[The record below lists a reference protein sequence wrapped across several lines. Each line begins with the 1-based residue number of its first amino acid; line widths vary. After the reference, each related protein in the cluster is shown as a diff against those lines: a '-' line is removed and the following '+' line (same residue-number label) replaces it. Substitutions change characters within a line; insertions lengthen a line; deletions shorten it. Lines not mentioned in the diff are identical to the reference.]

1 MRKLIL
7 AAAFALAANCL
18 FAVTLGPRMNPDDQF
33 RFFWLYPIEYYPEL
47 VASGFN
53 LFIYDCFG
61 AYSFDSGRFDQKS
74 AATRKRS
81 MDRIL
86 ADGCD
91 YMEQLAFQQH
101 KVFLKKYPRLLKDGS
116 SHLRGADIGWSEAMA
131 AALKGA
137 KVTAESIGRHPACIG
152 IEPSS
157 EVRDH
162 SCPSSREYFA
172 RKYME
177 EMGEPVPP
185 EVENG
190 RVAPH
195 YLRISDFPA
204 SRIVDEDYRLMKFY
218 RWFWKTGDGWNDYQ
232 TNVRDVFVQTLG
244 RPLMSM
250 YDPAVRTPPIWG
262 SGGDLT
268 HNNQWTYPTPEPYN
282 VHYVI
287 SEQQAMARGV
297 RGQKVVS
304 MVQGISYRSRLAP
317 KGVKVENEPAWVA
330 DRPNA
335 VYITTPPDIIR
346 EALWAC
352 FAHQMDGVGVF
363 AWRSLFDAA
372 GPRMG
377 KFAKDKNAAE
387 YQFTNPETIHVISNV
402 FNTVGK
408 PLGPLFRALPER
420 APEVAVL
427 ESYASTF
434 FANRGSW
441 GWDGFIFQFGIMAD
455 TAHLQPYVIYEEEI
469 ARDGIPPTVKVICAP
484 HCDVLTRK
492 TYDALLKFQREGG
505 IIVGDAH
512 LVPGIL
518 PDIEVKPFSRTW
530 KDGASDNAALHKAAA
545 ELKAS
550 LAPFYRP
557 PADSDNEDFI
567 TFVRTY
573 RSSDYLFVL
582 NDKRTFGDYVGQW
595 KMVMEQG
602 CPNSG
607 TVTLRRQAGAVYD
620 LVRHAKIPHRVLPSG
635 ETEVSLDYATNDGK
649 CLLFTAKPLSPLSVS
664 VDGGRIRVSGKD
676 TDVMVPIEIRVGGE
690 QPRFAVVRDG
700 SYCWDCPYPIE
711 GAVQVVNLA
720 DGTVVKA
727 SPTDVRAFGAKG
739 DGVTDDTTAIQRSID
754 ETGRAV
760 FAPGTYLTGTL
771 HLRSNGGLVFA
782 KGAKLLAT
790 TDPERWNRRDLCPQN
805 LAYQP
810 DWASGAHLVCAVGVT
825 NVFIRGGTIDGNGRK
840 FFTDKYHLACCGRKQ
855 LNEGAFRPR
864 QLLYFCESAN
874 ISLDGVRLVNSA
886 YWNCFMHGC
895 ENVDI
900 RNCVI
905 RSAEEIGENDGI
917 DIDCCR
923 HVRISNC
930 DVEVGDDGV
939 TCRANYVG
947 LKSGRRVCEDVIVT
961 NCVIRSFYAHAI
973 RIGVGE
979 GEIRNC
985 RFADL
990 KLTKTRGGI
999 WLCSKYG
1006 GKSRGAQ
1013 IHDIDFENIA
1023 LDAGCWLFAQNEY
1036 RFTKPGDPL
1045 FDGRL
1050 DGIRFRNVQGTSE
1063 MPRSVRGNGVA
1074 KPIGLAFEDCAVE
1087 ERRTALADAN
1097 EREFFLYREPEV
1109 KK

>member
-1 MRKLIL
+1 MRKLI
-7 AAAFALAANCL
+7 FALAFAFAANWS
-18 FAVTLGPRMNPDDQF
+18 FAEMGPRTNPDDQF
-33 RFFWLYPIEYYPEL
+33 RLFWLYPFEYYPEL

-53 LFIYDCFG
+53 LFMNDCFG
-61 AYSFDSGRFDQKS
+61 AYSVESGRFDPKS
-74 AATRKRS
+74 VAARKRS

-91 YMEQLAFQQH
+91 YMEQLAIPQH
-101 KVFLKKYPRLLKDGS
+101 KTFVAKYPRILKDGS
-116 SHLRGADIGWSEAMA
+116 ELRRNADMGWDVAMA

-137 KVTAESIGRHPACIG
+137 RAAAESIGRHPACVG

-157 EVRDH
+157 EVRDG

-172 RKYME
+172 RKYREATGE
-177 EMGEPVPP
+177 EVPP

-204 SRIVDEDYRLMKFY
+204 SRVVDEDYRLMKFY

-232 TNVRDVFVQTLG
+232 SGVRDVFVQTLG
-244 RPLMSM
+244 RPLLSM
-250 YDPAVRTPPIWG
+250 YDPIVRTPPLWG

-297 RGQKVVS
+297 RGQKVMS

-317 KGVKVENEPAWVA
+317 KDVKVANEPAWVK

-335 VYITTPPDIIR
+335 VYITTPPDVMR

-352 FAHQMDGVGVF
+352 FAHQMDGIGVF
-363 AWRSLFDAA
+363 AWRALFDASS
-372 GPRMG
+372 PRMG
-377 KFAKDKNAAE
+377 KAARDRNAVG
-387 YQFTNPETIHVISNV
+387 YQFTNPETIHAISNV
-402 FNTVGK
+402 FHTVGI
-408 PLGPLFRALPER
+408 PLGPLFRAIPER
-420 APEVAVL
+420 DPEVAVL

-441 GWDGFIFQFGIMAD
+441 GWDGAIFQFGTTAD
-455 TAHLQPYVIYEEEI
+455 AANLQPYVIYEEEI

-484 HCDVLTRK
+484 HCDVLTR
-492 TYDALLKFQREGG
+492 TTFEALRAFQRNGG
-505 IIVGDAH
+505 LIVGDEH

-518 PDIEVKPFSRTW
+518 PDITVKQFRRTW
-530 KDGASDNAALHKAAA
+530 KDGAGDAAALRRDAAG
-545 ELKAS
+545 LKAS

-557 PADSDNEDFI
+557 PADSDNEHLI

-582 NDKRTFGDYVGQW
+582 NDRRTFGDYVGQW
-595 KMVMEQG
+595 KMVMEKG
-602 CPNSG
+602 CPNAG
-607 TVTLRRQAGAVYD
+607 KVTLRRTAGAVYD
-620 LVRHAKIPHRVLPSG
+620 LVRHVRIPHRILPNG
-635 ETEVSLDYATNDGK
+635 DTEVSLEFATNDGK
-649 CLLFTAKPLSPLSVS
+649 CLLFSERPLGKLSVDVS
-664 VDGGRIRVSGKD
+664 GRRIRVHGED
-676 TDVMVPIEIRVGGE
+676 CDVLMPIEIRVGG
-690 QPRFAVVRDG
+690 QTRYAVVRDG
-700 SYCWDCPYPIE
+700 AYEWDCLHPLDR
-711 GAVQVVNLA
+711 GVQVVNLA
-720 DGTVVKA
+720 DGTAITAAPKNVL
-727 SPTDVRAFGAKG
+727 SFGAKG
-739 DGVTDDTTAIQRSID
+739 DGVTDDTASIQRSLD
-754 ETGRAV
+754 ETGSAV
-760 FAPGTYLTGTL
+760 FPTGTYLTGTL
-771 HLRSNGGLVFA
+771 HLRSNGGLAFE

-790 TDPERWNRRDLCPQN
+790 TDPERWNRRDFCPQN

-810 DWASGAHLVCAVGVT
+810 DWASGAHLICAVGVT
-825 NVFIRGGTIDGNGRK
+825 NVFIRGGVIDGNGRK
-840 FFTDKYHLACCGRKQ
+840 FFTDRFHLACCGRKQ
-855 LNEGAFRPR
+855 LDEGPFRPR
-864 QLLYFCESAN
+864 QMLYFCESAN
-874 ISLDGVRLVNSA
+874 ISLDDVRLENSA
-886 YWNCFMHGC
+886 YWNCFLHGC
-895 ENVDI
+895 EDVDI

-923 HVRISNC
+923 NVRVSDC
-930 DVEVGDDGV
+930 DIEVGDDGV
-939 TCRANYVG
+939 TCRANFRG
-947 LKSGRRVCEDVIVT
+947 LANGRSVCEDVLVT
-961 NCVIRSFYAHAI
+961 NCAIRSFYAHAI

-985 RFADL
+985 AFRGL
-990 KLTKTRGGI
+990 MLPKTRGGI

-1013 IHDIDFENIA
+1013 IHDIDFDNIE
-1023 LDAGCWLFAQNEY
+1023 LEAGCWLFAQNEY

-1045 FDGRL
+1045 FTGRL
-1050 DGIRFRNVQGTSE
+1050 DGIRFRNVRGTSD

-1074 KPIGLAFEDCAVE
+1074 KPIGLSFENCSVT
-1087 ERRTALADAN
+1087 ERRTALADQN
-1097 EREFFLYREPEV
+1097 EREFFLYKEQGAQP
-1109 KK
+1109 